1 MKEVL
6 QEHGFDIDEAI
17 SSKDDNVFD
26 DPKALFV
33 SLAMVQCIQVWAPQ
47 SELNEWFPKQLV
59 VNKI

>member
-33 SLAMVQCIQVWAPQ
+33 SLAMVQCIQV
-47 SELNEWFPKQLV
+47 
-59 VNKI
+59 